1 MNFRAGTSQQ
11 RRGGA
16 DRGQPGRGAAR
27 RNRAREPS
35 VLSIKPFRRLWIA
48 MSLSSLGDWLSLV
61 ALASLAS
68 ALAGTGSAAQ
78 YSAVGGVWLSSLL
91 PALVLGPLAG
101 AVADRLDRRL
111 NMIVGDVL
119 RAALYLSI
127 PADLSLH
134 FVNPRFWIYLVQ
146 FAASSVSLFWTSAKD
161 ASVPNLVPPDQLEQA
176 NQYSLFTTFGTA
188 PIAGIIFSLLSLV
201 SRALSGLS
209 HYFTTNPVN
218 LALYFNT
225 ATFVVSALTVYV
237 LREIPKRQFSAPIS
251 APSMARTIWEG
262 WKFIGQTRVV
272 RGLVI
277 GMVGAFAAGGVVVGL
292 GQPYIKHTLH
302 GGDAGWGVVF
312 AAIFVGLAGGMF
324 LGLRIL
330 HGFSRRRLFGLSIAS
345 AAIPLALIAL
355 IPNLVV
361 VVLLVVVL
369 GAFAGV
375 AYVTGYTIVGRE
387 VDDDTRGRTFAF
399 LYSAIRVV
407 LFAVIAVAPFV
418 AAGLTALVRGVSGT
432 GNLHIAQVSYQG
444 IGYNLVILLA
454 ALVAFG
460 LGVRAYRQMDDRK
473 GVSLREDL
481 LAAIR
486 GEPPSALPS
495 ALEPAHLNGSAP
507 PAAPAGL
514 LIAFEGGE
522 GSGKTTQARL
532 VSIWLRELGYDVE
545 TTYEPGATKIGMRLR
560 ALLLD
565 TSSTGM
571 SPHAEA
577 LMYAADRAE
586 HIASVIGPALD
597 RGAIVITDR
606 YVDSSLAYQGWGRSL
621 PVEEIARFN
630 WWATG
635 GRTPDLTILL
645 DMDPLAGLRRRTR
658 SADRLE
664 AEPAEFHLRVRA
676 GFLALARAEPD
687 RYLVLDAAREPED
700 ITRDIR
706 DRIRGLLPDP
716 VPSVAEA
723 NTGDF
728 PAIKAEV
735 LGS

>member
-1 MNFRAGTSQQ
+1 M
-11 RRGGA
+11 
-16 DRGQPGRGAAR
+16 
-27 RNRAREPS
+27 
-35 VLSIKPFRRLWIA
+35 LSIKPFRRLWIA

-134 FVNPRFWIYLVQ
+134 FVNPLTWIYLVQ

-330 HGFSRRRLFGLSIAS
+330 HGFSRRRLFGLSIVS
-345 AAIPLALIAL
+345 AAVPLAFIAL

-361 VVLLVVVL
+361 TVLLVVVL
-369 GAFAGV
+369 GACAGV

-399 LYSAIRVV
+399 LYSAIRVI
-407 LFAVIAVAPFV
+407 LFTVIAVAPFV
-418 AAGLTALVRGVSGT
+418 AAGLTTLVRGVWGT
-432 GNLHIAQVSYQG
+432 GNLHIAHVSYQG
-444 IGYNLVILLA
+444 IGYNLVMLLA
-454 ALVAFG
+454 AAIAVWV
-460 LGVRAYRQMDDRK
+460 GVLSYRQMDDRK
-473 GVSLREDL
+473 GVPLREDL

-486 GEPPSALPS
+486 SEPPPPLP
-495 ALEPAHLNGSAP
+495 ATLEPAHLNGTAP
-507 PAAPAGL
+507 GPAPGL

-586 HIASVIGPALD
+586 HVASVIGPAME
-597 RGAIVITDR
+597 RGAVVITDR

-621 PVEEIARFN
+621 PVEDIARFN

-664 AEPAEFHLRVRA
+664 AEPEEFHLRVRA
-676 GFLALARAEPD
+676 GFLALARAEPG
-687 RYLVLDAAREPED
+687 RYLLLDAARPPEQ
-700 ITRDIR
+700 ITRDIQDRVR
-706 DRIRGLLPDP
+706 DLLPDP

-728 PAIKAEV
+728 PAIKEEV
-735 LGS
+735 S

>member
-1 MNFRAGTSQQ
+1 MNFRAGPGK
-11 RRGGA
+11 GGA
-16 DRGQPGRGAAR
+16 DRGELGRGAAR
-27 RNRAREPS
+27 RSRAREPG

-48 MSLSSLGDWLSLV
+48 TSLSSLGDWLSLV

-68 ALAGTGSAAQ
+68 TLAGAGAAAQ

-91 PALVLGPLAG
+91 PALILGPLAG

-119 RAALYLSI
+119 RAVLYLSI

-134 FVNPRFWIYLVQ
+134 FVSSLTWIYVVQ
-146 FAASSVSLFWTSAKD
+146 FVASCVSLFWTPAKD
-161 ASVPNLVPPDQLEQA
+161 ASVPNLVPRDKLEQA

-188 PIAGIIFSLLSLV
+188 PVAGLIFSLLSLV
-201 SRALSGLS
+201 SRALGGLS

-225 ATFVVSALTVYV
+225 ATFVVSALTIYA
-237 LREIPKRQFSAPIS
+237 LREIPKRQLSAHIS

-262 WKFIGQTRVV
+262 WKFIGKTQVV

-277 GMVGAFAAGGVVVGL
+277 GMVGAFSAGGVVVGL

-330 HGFSRRRLFGLSIAS
+330 RGLSRRRLFGLSIAS

-418 AAGLTALVRGVSGT
+418 AAGLTALFRSVSGT
-432 GNLHIAQVSYQG
+432 GNLHIAHVSYQG

-473 GVSLREDL
+473 GVPLREDL

-486 GEPPSALPS
+486 GEPAPPVLA
-495 ALEPAHLNGSAP
+495 AAHLNGNAP

-532 VSIWLRELGYDVE
+532 VAIWLRELGYDVV
-545 TTYEPGATKIGMRLR
+545 TTHEPGATKIGMRLR

-565 TSSTGM
+565 TSHTGM

-586 HIASVIGPALD
+586 HVVSVIAPALD

-606 YVDSSLAYQGWGRSL
+606 YVDSSLAYQGAGRNL
-621 PVEEIARFN
+621 AVEEIARFN

-645 DMDPLAGLRRRTR
+645 DMDPMAGLSRRTR

-664 AEPAEFHLRVRA
+664 AEPADFHLRVRG
-676 GFLALARAEPD
+676 GFLELARAEPG
-687 RYLVLDAAREPED
+687 RYLVLDADRPPDE
-700 ITRDIR
+700 ITRDIH
-706 DRIRGLLPDP
+706 DRIRELLPDP
-716 VPSVAEA
+716 VPDVAEA

-728 PAIKAEV
+728 PAIKEEV
-735 LGS
+735 LRAGEKAQ

>member
-1 MNFRAGTSQQ
+1 MNFRAGAS
-11 RRGGA
+11 RAGA
-16 DRGQPGRGAAR
+16 DRGEPGRGAAR

-134 FVNPRFWIYLVQ
+134 FVNPLTWIYLVQ

-161 ASVPNLVPPDQLEQA
+161 ASVPNLVPPDKLEQA

-312 AAIFVGLAGGMF
+312 AAIFIGLAGGMF
-324 LGLRIL
+324 LGMRIL
-330 HGFSRRRLFGLSIAS
+330 HGFSRRRLFGLSIVS
-345 AAIPLALIAL
+345 AAIPLAFIAL

-361 VVLLVVVL
+361 TVLLVVVL
-369 GAFAGV
+369 GACAGV

-399 LYSAIRVV
+399 LNSAIRVI
-407 LFAVIAVAPFV
+407 LFTVIAVAPFV
-418 AAGLTALVRGVSGT
+418 AAGLTTLVRGVSGT
-432 GNLHIAQVSYQG
+432 GNLHIAHVSYQG
-444 IGYNLVILLA
+444 IGYNLVMLLA
-454 ALVAFG
+454 AAIAVWV
-460 LGVRAYRQMDDRK
+460 GVLSYRQMDDRK

-486 GEPPSALPS
+486 SEPPPPLP
-495 ALEPAHLNGSAP
+495 ATLEPVHLNGTAP
-507 PAAPAGL
+507 APPAGL

-532 VSIWLRELGYDVE
+532 VSIWLRELGFDVE
-545 TTYEPGATKIGMRLR
+545 TTHEPGATKIGMRLR

-586 HIASVIGPALD
+586 HVASVIGPALD

-621 PVEEIARFN
+621 PVEDIARFN

-645 DMDPLAGLRRRTR
+645 DMDPVAGLRRRTR

-676 GFLALARAEPD
+676 GFLALARAEPG
-687 RYLVLDAAREPED
+687 RYLLLDAARPQAE
-700 ITRDIR
+700 ITRDIQDRVR
-706 DRIRGLLPDP
+706 DLLPDP
-716 VPSVAEA
+716 VPSVSEA

-728 PAIKAEV
+728 PAIREEV
-735 LGS
+735 LTERET

>member
-1 MNFRAGTSQQ
+1 M
-11 RRGGA
+11 
-16 DRGQPGRGAAR
+16 
-27 RNRAREPS
+27 
-35 VLSIKPFRRLWIA
+35 LSIKPFRRLWIA

-134 FVNPRFWIYLVQ
+134 FVNPLTWIYLVQ

-330 HGFSRRRLFGLSIAS
+330 HGFSRRRLFGLSIVS
-345 AAIPLALIAL
+345 AAVPLAFIAL

-361 VVLLVVVL
+361 TVLLVVVL
-369 GAFAGV
+369 GACAGV

-399 LYSAIRVV
+399 LYSAIRVI
-407 LFAVIAVAPFV
+407 LFTVIAVAPFV
-418 AAGLTALVRGVSGT
+418 AAGLTTLVRGVWGT
-432 GNLHIAQVSYQG
+432 GNLHIAHVSYQG
-444 IGYNLVILLA
+444 IGYNLVMLLA
-454 ALVAFG
+454 AAIAVWV
-460 LGVRAYRQMDDRK
+460 GVLSYRQMDDRK
-473 GVSLREDL
+473 GVPLREDL

-486 GEPPSALPS
+486 SEPPPPLP
-495 ALEPAHLNGSAP
+495 ATLEPAHLNGTAP
-507 PAAPAGL
+507 GPAPGL

-586 HIASVIGPALD
+586 HVASVIGPALE
-597 RGAIVITDR
+597 RGAVVITDR

-621 PVEEIARFN
+621 PVEDIARFN

-664 AEPAEFHLRVRA
+664 AEPAEFHLRVRV
-676 GFLALARAEPD
+676 GFLALARAEPG
-687 RYLVLDAAREPED
+687 RYLLLDAARPPEQ
-700 ITRDIR
+700 ITRDIQDRVR
-706 DRIRGLLPDP
+706 DLLPDP

-728 PAIKAEV
+728 PAIKEEV
-735 LGS
+735 S